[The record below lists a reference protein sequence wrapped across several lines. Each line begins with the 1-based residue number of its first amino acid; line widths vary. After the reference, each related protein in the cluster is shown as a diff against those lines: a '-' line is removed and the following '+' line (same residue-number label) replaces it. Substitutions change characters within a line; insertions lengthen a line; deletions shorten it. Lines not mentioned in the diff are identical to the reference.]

1 MALVE
6 KLLDEA
12 DVLTIP
18 GIGFGS
24 AGEGYVRA
32 ALTVEVERIREAV
45 DRIGRVKF

>member
-32 ALTVEVERIREAV
+32 ALTVDEQRIREAI
-45 DRIGRVKF
+45 DRISKVKF